1 MNKIKNF
8 LFYGGLL
15 ILNCIFLAVF
25 TFLLIFIMS
34 RTFQEIVGKDNIQ
47 TMDKAATKFIN
58 TQWKNLEDYANDR

>member
-8 LFYGGLL
+8 LFYAGML
-15 ILNCIFLAVF
+15 ILPCIFLAVF
-25 TFLLIFIMS
+25 AFLLIFIMS
-34 RTFQEIVGKDNIQ
+34 WTFQEIVGKDNIQ